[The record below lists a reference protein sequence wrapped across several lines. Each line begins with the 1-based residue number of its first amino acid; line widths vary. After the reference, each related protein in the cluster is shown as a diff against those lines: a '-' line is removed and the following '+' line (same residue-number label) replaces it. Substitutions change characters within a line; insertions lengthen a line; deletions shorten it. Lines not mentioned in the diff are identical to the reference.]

1 MAGSTPAA
9 AGRIFISY
17 RRSEA
22 DFPAGWLYDH
32 LVAQF
37 GRDQVFK
44 DVDSIE
50 PGEDFA
56 EVIAD
61 AVGSCDVLLVLIG
74 DRWLTI
80 SDEDGKRRLDDPSDL
95 IRLEIEAALARH
107 VRVIPIL
114 VGRTGMPP
122 AEQLP
127 ASLVRLARRQA
138 LELSPSRFKSDMA
151 RLLRALDKT
160 LVEEQVRRGVEE
172 PPNGRVDAGGAGE
185 LAGTV
190 TVEDEAG
197 ELAGA
202 VTVEDEAGPP
212 VTLRAPVPVD
222 EPAGGSTSAGRGPV
236 DPAPARQ
243 WRGRWSVRA
252 LRARPRSLG
261 KLAAVLLVAIAL
273 VVAIDLIARRQA
285 LAEVPDLAGSTTQSA
300 TERLK
305 RSKLPFEVRSR
316 PDTASEGTV
325 LETEPPAG
333 TTLARGEVVVVY
345 VSSGPSGVAVPPVSG
360 KQEDE
365 AKRLL
370 RAAGF
375 TVKEVPVPDADEEDG
390 VVIGTDPPAGSLQP
404 KGSTVKL
411 RVSARGKPVPD
422 LSDDPVATAERALKE
437 LGLRSKIQRDWSAT
451 VPADRVIRTSPP
463 AGQLV
468 ASGGEVVL
476 VVSGG
481 PAPATSTGNHPP
493 PPTPTPGTPPPTPP
507 PTPQPSPPPTVPTT
521 GRSPTT

>member
-1 MAGSTPAA
+1 MAGSTPPAA
-9 AGRIFISY
+9 SRIFISY
-17 RRSEA
+17 RRTEA
-22 DFPAGWLYDH
+22 DFPAGWLYDN

-37 GRDQVFK
+37 GRDQIFK

-80 SDEDGKRRLDDPSDL
+80 TDENGKRRLDDPNDL
-95 IRLEIEAALARH
+95 IRLEIEAALARN

-127 ASLVRLARRQA
+127 ASLVGLARRQA
-138 LELSPSRFKSDMA
+138 LELSPSRFKSDTA

-160 LVEEQVRRGVEE
+160 LKAEQTRRGVEE
-172 PPNGRVDAGGAGE
+172 PSDGRIDAAE
-185 LAGTV
+185 T
-190 TVEDEAG
+190 G

-202 VTVEDEAGPP
+202 VTVEDEAEPP
-212 VTLRAPVPVD
+212 VAPRAELAVD
-222 EPAGGSTSAGRGPV
+222 GPAGGWTTAGPGPE
-236 DPAPARQ
+236 DPATASAWGR
-243 WRGRWSVRA
+243 RWSVRA
-252 LRARPRSLG
+252 LRARPHSLR

-273 VVAIDLIARRQA
+273 FVAIDLIARRQA
-285 LAEVPDLAGSTTQSA
+285 RAEIPDLAGSNTQAA

-305 RSKLPFEVRSR
+305 SAKLLYEIRSR
-316 PDTASEGTV
+316 PDTAPEGTV

-333 TTLARGEVVVVY
+333 TTLARGDVVVVY
-345 VSSGPSGVAVPPVSG
+345 VSSGPNGVAVPSVGG
-360 KQEDE
+360 KQKDE

-370 RAAGF
+370 GAAGF
-375 TVKEVPVPDADEEDG
+375 AVKEVPVSDADEEDG
-390 VVIGTDPPAGSLQP
+390 VVIGTDPSAGSLLP

-411 RVSARGKPVPD
+411 KVSARGKPVPD
-422 LSDDPVATAERALKE
+422 LTGKPVATAERVLE
-437 LGLRSKIQRDWSAT
+437 QLGLRPRIQRNWSTT
-451 VPADRVIRTSPP
+451 VRADRVIRTSPP
-463 AGQLV
+463 ADQLV

-476 VVSGG
+476 VVSKG
-481 PAPATSTGNHPP
+481 PAPTPGTGDNPPPPP
-493 PPTPTPGTPPPTPP
+493 PPTTPQPTPTPP
-507 PTPQPSPPPTVPTT
+507 LTEPPTTEPPQTT
-521 GRSPTT
+521 

>member
-1 MAGSTPAA
+1 MAGSTPPAA
-9 AGRIFISY
+9 SRIFISY
-17 RRSEA
+17 RRTEA
-22 DFPAGWLYDH
+22 DFPAGWLYDN

-80 SDEDGKRRLDDPSDL
+80 TDEDGKRRLDDPNDL
-95 IRLEIEAALARH
+95 IRLEIEAALARN

-138 LELSPSRFKSDMA
+138 LEVSPSRFKSDMA

-160 LVEEQVRRGVEE
+160 LKEEQTRRGVEE
-172 PPNGRVDAGGAGE
+172 PSDGRIDAPE
-185 LAGTV
+185 T
-190 TVEDEAG
+190 G

-202 VTVEDEAGPP
+202 VTVEDEAEPP
-212 VTLRAPVPVD
+212 VAPRAELSID
-222 EPAGGSTSAGRGPV
+222 GPAGGWTTAGPGPE
-236 DPAPARQ
+236 DPVTASE
-243 WRGRWSVRA
+243 WGERWSVRA
-252 LRARPRSLG
+252 LRARPHALR

-273 VVAIDLIARRQA
+273 VIAIDLIARRQA
-285 LAEVPDLAGSTTQSA
+285 RAEIPDLAGSNTQAA

-305 RSKLPFEVRSR
+305 SAKLLYEIRSR
-316 PDTASEGTV
+316 PDTAPKGTV

-333 TTLARGEVVVVY
+333 TTLARGDVVVVY
-345 VSSGPSGVAVPPVSG
+345 VSSGPSGVAVPSVRG
-360 KQEDE
+360 KQKDE

-370 RAAGF
+370 GAAGF
-375 TVKEVPVPDADEEDG
+375 AVKEVPVSDADEEDG
-390 VVIGTDPPAGSLQP
+390 VVIGTDPSAGALLP
-404 KGSTVKL
+404 EGSTVKL
-411 RVSARGKPVPD
+411 KVSARGKPVPD
-422 LSDDPVATAERALKE
+422 LTGKPVATAERALE
-437 LGLRSKIQRDWSAT
+437 QLGLRPRIQRNWSTT

-463 AGQLV
+463 ADQLV

-476 VVSGG
+476 VVSKG
-481 PAPATSTGNHPP
+481 PAPDPST
-493 PPTPTPGTPPPTPP
+493 GTPPPPP
-507 PTPQPSPPPTVPTT
+507 STPQPTPTTTPLPTGPPTT
-521 GRSPTT
+521 GPPQTT

>member
-1 MAGSTPAA
+1 MAGSTPPAA
-9 AGRIFISY
+9 SRIFISY
-17 RRSEA
+17 RRTEA
-22 DFPAGWLYDH
+22 DFPAGWLYDN

-37 GRDQVFK
+37 GRDQIFK

-80 SDEDGKRRLDDPSDL
+80 TDEDGKRRLDDPTDL
-95 IRLEIEAALARH
+95 IRLEIEAALARD

-160 LVEEQVRRGVEE
+160 LKEEQTRRGVEE
-172 PPNGRVDAGGAGE
+172 PSDGRIDAAE
-185 LAGTV
+185 T
-190 TVEDEAG
+190 G

-202 VTVEDEAGPP
+202 VTLEDEAEPP
-212 VTLRAPVPVD
+212 VAPRAEPSVD
-222 EPAGGSTSAGRGPV
+222 GPAGGWTTAGPGPE
-236 DPAPARQ
+236 DPATASA
-243 WRGRWSVRA
+243 WGGRWSVRA
-252 LRARPRSLG
+252 LRSRPHSLR

-285 LAEVPDLAGSTTQSA
+285 RAEIPDLAGSNTQA
-300 TERLK
+300 AAERLK
-305 RSKLPFEVRSR
+305 SAKLLYEIRSR
-316 PDTASEGTV
+316 PDTAPKGTV

-333 TTLARGEVVVVY
+333 TTLARGDVVVVY
-345 VSSGPSGVAVPPVSG
+345 VSSGPSGVAVPSVRG
-360 KQEDE
+360 KQKDE

-370 RAAGF
+370 GAAGF
-375 TVKEVPVPDADEEDG
+375 AVKEVPVSGADEEDG
-390 VVIGTDPPAGSLQP
+390 VVIGTDPSAGSLLP

-411 RVSARGKPVPD
+411 KVSARGKPVPD
-422 LSDDPVATAERALKE
+422 LAGKPVATAERVLE
-437 LGLRSKIQRDWSAT
+437 QLGLRPRIQRNWSTT

-463 AGQLV
+463 ADQLV

-476 VVSGG
+476 VVSKG
-481 PAPATSTGNHPP
+481 PAPATNTGDNPP
-493 PPTPTPGTPPPTPP
+493 PPPPP
-507 PTPQPSPPPTVPTT
+507 PTPQPTPTPTPPPTEPPTT
-521 GRSPTT
+521 EPPQTT

>member
-1 MAGSTPAA
+1 MAGSTPPAA
-9 AGRIFISY
+9 SRIFISY
-17 RRSEA
+17 RRTEA
-22 DFPAGWLYDH
+22 DFPAGWLYDN

-37 GRDQVFK
+37 GRDQIFK

-80 SDEDGKRRLDDPSDL
+80 TDENGKRRLDDPNDL
-95 IRLEIEAALARH
+95 IRLEIEAALARN

-114 VGRTGMPP
+114 VGRTGMPS

-160 LVEEQVRRGVEE
+160 LKEKADPPQVEE
-172 PPNGRVDAGGAGE
+172 PSDGRIDAAETGA
-185 LAGTV
+185 
-190 TVEDEAG
+190 
-197 ELAGA
+197 LAGA
-202 VTVEDEAGPP
+202 VTLEDEAEPP
-212 VTLRAPVPVD
+212 VAPRAELSVD
-222 EPAGGSTSAGRGPV
+222 GPAGDWTTAGPGPE
-236 DPAPARQ
+236 DPATASG
-243 WRGRWSVRA
+243 WGGRWSVRA
-252 LRARPRSLG
+252 LRARFHSPR

-285 LAEVPDLAGSTTQSA
+285 RAEIPDLAGSNTQAA

-305 RSKLPFEVRSR
+305 SAKLLYEIRSR
-316 PDTASEGTV
+316 PDTAPKGTV

-333 TTLARGEVVVVY
+333 TTLARGDVVVVY
-345 VSSGPSGVAVPPVSG
+345 VSSGPGGVAVPSVRG
-360 KQEDE
+360 KQKDE

-370 RAAGF
+370 GAAGF
-375 TVKEVPVPDADEEDG
+375 AVKEVPVSDADEEDG
-390 VVIGTDPPAGSLQP
+390 VVIGTDPSAGSLLP
-404 KGSTVKL
+404 EGSTVKL
-411 RVSARGKPVPD
+411 KVSARGKPVPD
-422 LSDDPVATAERALKE
+422 LTGEPVAAAERVLE
-437 LGLRSKIQRDWSAT
+437 QLGLRPRIQRNWSTT
-451 VPADRVIRTSPP
+451 VRAERVIRTSPP

-476 VVSGG
+476 VVSKG
-481 PAPATSTGNHPP
+481 PAPDSSTGNPP
-493 PPTPTPGTPPPTPP
+493 PPPPPSSPQPTPTPP
-507 PTPQPSPPPTVPTT
+507 PTTEPPTTEPPQTT
-521 GRSPTT
+521 

>member
-50 PGEDFA
+50 PGDDFA

-80 SDEDGKRRLDDPSDL
+80 TDEDGKRRLDNSDDL
-95 IRLEIEAALARH
+95 IRLEIEAALARD

-138 LELSPSRFKSDMA
+138 LELSPARFKSDMT

-160 LVEEQVRRGVEE
+160 LAEEQARRGVEE

-185 LAGTV
+185 LAG
-190 TVEDEAG
+190 
-197 ELAGA
+197 A
-202 VTVEDEAGPP
+202 VTVEHEAGPP
-212 VTLRAPVPVD
+212 VTPRAQVPVD
-222 EPAGGSTSAGRGPV
+222 EPAGGSTSAGRGPE
-236 DPAPARQ
+236 AAATASR
-243 WRGRWSVRA
+243 WSGRWSVRG

-261 KLAAVLLVAIAL
+261 KLAAVLLVAVAL

-285 LAEVPDLAGSTTQSA
+285 RAEVPDLAGSSTQAA

-305 RSKLPFEVRSR
+305 SSKLPFEIRSR
-316 PDTASEGTV
+316 PDTAPKDTV
-325 LETEPPAG
+325 VETEPPAG

-370 RAAGF
+370 HAAGF
-375 TVKEVPVPDADEEDG
+375 AVKEVPVPDADEEDG
-390 VVIGTDPPAGSLQP
+390 VVIATDPPAGSLQP
-404 KGSTVKL
+404 EGSTVKL
-411 RVSARGKPVPD
+411 KVSTRGEEIPD
-422 LSDDPVATAERALKE
+422 LSGEPVAAAERALE
-437 LGLRSKIQRDWSAT
+437 DLGLRSRIQRDWSAT

-463 AGQLV
+463 AGQPV

-476 VVSGG
+476 VVSRG
-481 PAPATSTGNHPP
+481 PAPATSTGNHPS
-493 PPTPTPGTPPPTPP
+493 PPTPTPTTPLPTPP
-507 PTPQPSPPPTVPTT
+507 PSPPTTVPTT
-521 GRSPTT
+521 GPSPTT

>member
-1 MAGSTPAA
+1 MAGSTPPAA
-9 AGRIFISY
+9 SRIFISY
-17 RRSEA
+17 RRTEA
-22 DFPAGWLYDH
+22 DFPAGWLYDN

-37 GRDQVFK
+37 GRDQIFK

-80 SDEDGKRRLDDPSDL
+80 TDENGKRRLDDPNDL
-95 IRLEIEAALARH
+95 IRLEIEAALARN

-114 VGRTGMPP
+114 VGRTGMPS

-151 RLLRALDKT
+151 RLLRALDKALKEKQT
-160 LVEEQVRRGVEE
+160 RHAVEE
-172 PPNGRVDAGGAGE
+172 PSDGRIDA
-185 LAGTV
+185 
-190 TVEDEAG
+190 VETG

-202 VTVEDEAGPP
+202 VTVEDEADPPVAPRAEPP
-212 VTLRAPVPVD
+212 VTPRAELSVD
-222 EPAGGSTSAGRGPV
+222 RPAGGWTTAGPEGPATAGERG
-236 DPAPARQ
+236 
-243 WRGRWSVRA
+243 GRWSVRA
-252 LRARPRSLG
+252 LRAGRHSPR
-261 KLAAVLLVAIAL
+261 KLAAVLLVAVAL

-285 LAEVPDLAGSTTQSA
+285 RAEIPDLAGSNTQAA

-305 RSKLPFEVRSR
+305 SAKLLYEIRSR
-316 PDTASEGTV
+316 PDTAPKGTV

-333 TTLARGEVVVVY
+333 TTLARGDVVVVY
-345 VSSGPSGVAVPPVSG
+345 VSSGPSGVAVPSVRG

-370 RAAGF
+370 GAAGF
-375 TVKEVPVPDADEEDG
+375 VVKEVPVSDADEEDG
-390 VVIGTDPPAGSLQP
+390 VVIGTDPSAGSLLP
-404 KGSTVKL
+404 EGSTVKL
-411 RVSARGKPVPD
+411 KVSARGKPVPD
-422 LSDDPVATAERALKE
+422 LTGKPVAAAERALE
-437 LGLRSKIQRDWSAT
+437 QLGLRPRIQRDWST

-468 ASGGEVVL
+468 AGGGEVVL
-476 VVSGG
+476 LVSRG
-481 PAPATSTGNHPP
+481 PAPGTGTGNPPPPPP
-493 PPTPTPGTPPPTPP
+493 PPTPEPTTPPPSPPEP
-507 PTPQPSPPPTVPTT
+507 PTTT
-521 GRSPTT
+521 GPPETTT

>member
-1 MAGSTPAA
+1 MAGSTPPAA
-9 AGRIFISY
+9 SRIFISY
-17 RRSEA
+17 RRTEA
-22 DFPAGWLYDH
+22 DFPAGWLYDN

-37 GRDQVFK
+37 GRDQIFK

-80 SDEDGKRRLDDPSDL
+80 TDEDGKRRLDDPTDL
-95 IRLEIEAALARH
+95 IRLEIEAALARD

-160 LVEEQVRRGVEE
+160 LKEEQTRRGVEE
-172 PPNGRVDAGGAGE
+172 PSDGRIDAAETG
-185 LAGTV
+185 
-190 TVEDEAG
+190 D
-197 ELAGA
+197 LAGA
-202 VTVEDEAGPP
+202 VTVEDEAEPP
-212 VTLRAPVPVD
+212 VAPRAELSVD
-222 EPAGGSTSAGRGPV
+222 GPAGGWTTAGPGPE
-236 DPAPARQ
+236 DPATASA
-243 WRGRWSVRA
+243 WGGRWSVRA
-252 LRARPRSLG
+252 LRSRPHSLR

-285 LAEVPDLAGSTTQSA
+285 RAEIPDLAGSNTQA
-300 TERLK
+300 AAERLK
-305 RSKLPFEVRSR
+305 SAKLLYEIRSR
-316 PDTASEGTV
+316 PDTAPKGTV

-333 TTLARGEVVVVY
+333 TTLARGDVVVVY
-345 VSSGPSGVAVPPVSG
+345 VSSGPSGVAVPSVRG
-360 KQEDE
+360 KQKDE

-370 RAAGF
+370 GAAGF
-375 TVKEVPVPDADEEDG
+375 AVKEVPVSGADEEDG
-390 VVIGTDPPAGSLQP
+390 VVIGTDPSAGSLLP

-411 RVSARGKPVPD
+411 KVSARGKPVPD
-422 LSDDPVATAERALKE
+422 LTGKQVATAERVLE
-437 LGLRSKIQRDWSAT
+437 QLGLRPRIQRNWSTT

-463 AGQLV
+463 ADQLV

-476 VVSGG
+476 VVSKG
-481 PAPATSTGNHPP
+481 PAPATNTGDNPP
-493 PPTPTPGTPPPTPP
+493 PPPPP
-507 PTPQPSPPPTVPTT
+507 PTPQPTPTPTPPPTEPPTT
-521 GRSPTT
+521 EPPQTT

>member
-1 MAGSTPAA
+1 MAGSTPPAA
-9 AGRIFISY
+9 SRIFISY
-17 RRSEA
+17 RRTEA
-22 DFPAGWLYDH
+22 DFPAGWLYDN

-80 SDEDGKRRLDDPSDL
+80 TDEDGKRRLDDPNDL
-95 IRLEIEAALARH
+95 IRLEIEAALARN

-114 VGRTGMPP
+114 VGRTGMPS

-160 LVEEQVRRGVEE
+160 LQEEQTRRGVEE
-172 PPNGRVDAGGAGE
+172 PSDGRIDAAE
-185 LAGTV
+185 T
-190 TVEDEAG
+190 G

-202 VTVEDEAGPP
+202 VTVEDEAEPPVAPRAEPP
-212 VTLRAPVPVD
+212 VTPRAELSVD
-222 EPAGGSTSAGRGPV
+222 GPAGGWTTAGPGPEGPATVSERG
-236 DPAPARQ
+236 
-243 WRGRWSVRA
+243 GRWSVRA
-252 LRARPRSLG
+252 LRARPHFPQ

-285 LAEVPDLAGSTTQSA
+285 RAEIPDLAGSNTQAA
-300 TERLK
+300 TERL
-305 RSKLPFEVRSR
+305 RSAKLLYEIRSR
-316 PDTASEGTV
+316 PDTAPKGTV

-333 TTLARGEVVVVY
+333 ATLARGDVVVVY
-345 VSSGPSGVAVPPVSG
+345 VSSGPSGVAVPSVRG
-360 KQEDE
+360 KQKDE

-370 RAAGF
+370 DAAGF
-375 TVKEVPVPDADEEDG
+375 AVKEVPVSDADEEDG
-390 VVIGTDPPAGSLQP
+390 VVIGTDPSAGSLLP
-404 KGSTVKL
+404 EGSTVKL
-411 RVSARGKPVPD
+411 KVSARGKPVPD
-422 LSDDPVATAERALKE
+422 LTGKPVATAERALE
-437 LGLRSKIQRDWSAT
+437 QLGLRPRIQRNWSTT
-451 VPADRVIRTSPP
+451 VLADRVIRTSPP

-476 VVSGG
+476 VVSKG
-481 PAPATSTGNHPP
+481 PTPDTSTGNPP
-493 PPTPTPGTPPPTPP
+493 PPPPSTPQPTPTPT
-507 PTPQPSPPPTVPTT
+507 PSPPEPPTT
-521 GRSPTT
+521 EPPETTT

>member
-95 IRLEIEAALARH
+95 IRLEIEAALARN

-160 LVEEQVRRGVEE
+160 LVEEQARRGVEE

-185 LAGTV
+185 LAG
-190 TVEDEAG
+190 
-197 ELAGA
+197 A

-212 VTLRAPVPVD
+212 VTPRAPVPVD

-411 RVSARGKPVPD
+411 KVSARGKPVPD
-422 LSDDPVATAERALKE
+422 LSGDSVATAERALKE

-493 PPTPTPGTPPPTPP
+493 PPTPTPGTPPPTP
-507 PTPQPSPPPTVPTT
+507 QPSPPPTVPTT
-521 GRSPTT
+521 GPSPTT

>member
-1 MAGSTPAA
+1 MGGSTPAA

-95 IRLEIEAALARH
+95 IRLEIEAALARN

-160 LVEEQVRRGVEE
+160 LVEEQARRGVEE

-185 LAGTV
+185 LAG
-190 TVEDEAG
+190 
-197 ELAGA
+197 A

-212 VTLRAPVPVD
+212 VTPRAPVPVD

-305 RSKLPFEVRSR
+305 RSKLPFEIRSR
-316 PDTASEGTV
+316 PDTASMGTV

-365 AKRLL
+365 ATRLL

-411 RVSARGKPVPD
+411 KVSTRGKPVPD
-422 LSDDPVATAERALKE
+422 LSGDPVATAERALKE

-481 PAPATSTGNHPP
+481 PAPATSTGNHLP
-493 PPTPTPGTPPPTPP
+493 PPTPTPATPPPTPP
-507 PTPQPSPPPTVPTT
+507 PSPPPTVPTT
-521 GRSPTT
+521 GPSPTT

>member
-1 MAGSTPAA
+1 
-9 AGRIFISY
+9 
-17 RRSEA
+17 
-22 DFPAGWLYDH
+22 
-32 LVAQF
+32 
-37 GRDQVFK
+37 
-44 DVDSIE
+44 
-50 PGEDFA
+50 
-56 EVIAD
+56 VIAD

-80 SDEDGKRRLDDPSDL
+80 TDEDGKRRLDNSDDL
-95 IRLEIEAALARH
+95 IRLEIEAALARD

-138 LELSPSRFKSDMA
+138 LELSPARFKSDMT

-160 LVEEQVRRGVEE
+160 LAEEQARRGVEE

-185 LAGTV
+185 LAG
-190 TVEDEAG
+190 
-197 ELAGA
+197 A
-202 VTVEDEAGPP
+202 VTVEHEAGPP
-212 VTLRAPVPVD
+212 VTPRAQVPVD
-222 EPAGGSTSAGRGPV
+222 EPAGGSTSAGRGPE
-236 DPAPARQ
+236 AAATASR
-243 WRGRWSVRA
+243 WSGRWSVRA

-285 LAEVPDLAGSTTQSA
+285 RAEVPVLAGSSTQAA

-305 RSKLPFEVRSR
+305 SSKLPFEIRSR
-316 PDTASEGTV
+316 PDTAPKDTV
-325 LETEPPAG
+325 VETEPPAG

-375 TVKEVPVPDADEEDG
+375 AVKEVPVPDADEEDG

-404 KGSTVKL
+404 EGSTVKL
-411 RVSARGKPVPD
+411 KVSTRGEEIPD
-422 LSDDPVATAERALKE
+422 LSGEPVATAERTLE
-437 LGLRSKIQRDWSAT
+437 DLGLRSRIQRDWSAT

-463 AGQLV
+463 ADQLV

-476 VVSGG
+476 VVSRG
-481 PAPATSTGNHPP
+481 PAPATSTGNHPS
-493 PPTPTPGTPPPTPP
+493 PPTPTPTTPLPTPP
-507 PTPQPSPPPTVPTT
+507 PSPPPTVTT
-521 GRSPTT
+521 GPSPTT

>member
-1 MAGSTPAA
+1 MAGSTPPAA
-9 AGRIFISY
+9 SRIFISY
-17 RRSEA
+17 RRTEA
-22 DFPAGWLYDH
+22 DFPAGWLYDN

-37 GRDQVFK
+37 GRDQIFK

-80 SDEDGKRRLDDPSDL
+80 TDEDGKRRLDDPTDL
-95 IRLEIEAALARH
+95 IRLEIEAALARN

-127 ASLVRLARRQA
+127 ASLVGLARRQA

-160 LVEEQVRRGVEE
+160 LKEEQTRRGVEE
-172 PPNGRVDAGGAGE
+172 PSDGRIDAAE
-185 LAGTV
+185 T
-190 TVEDEAG
+190 G

-202 VTVEDEAGPP
+202 VTVEDEAEPSVAP
-212 VTLRAPVPVD
+212 RAELSVD
-222 EPAGGSTSAGRGPV
+222 GPAGGWTTAGPGPE
-236 DPAPARQ
+236 DPATASA
-243 WRGRWSVRA
+243 WGGRWSVRA
-252 LRARPRSLG
+252 LRSRPHSLR

-285 LAEVPDLAGSTTQSA
+285 RAEIPDLAGSNTQA
-300 TERLK
+300 AAERLK
-305 RSKLPFEVRSR
+305 SAKLLYEIRSR
-316 PDTASEGTV
+316 PDKAPKGTV

-333 TTLARGEVVVVY
+333 TTLARGDVVVVY
-345 VSSGPSGVAVPPVSG
+345 VSSGPSGVAVPSVRG
-360 KQEDE
+360 KQKDE

-370 RAAGF
+370 GAAGF
-375 TVKEVPVPDADEEDG
+375 AVKEVPVSDADEEDG
-390 VVIGTDPPAGSLQP
+390 VVIGTDPSAGSLLP
-404 KGSTVKL
+404 EGSTVKL
-411 RVSARGKPVPD
+411 KVSARGKPVPD
-422 LSDDPVATAERALKE
+422 LTGKQVATAERVLE
-437 LGLRSKIQRDWSAT
+437 QLGLRPRIQRNWSTT

-463 AGQLV
+463 ADQLV

-476 VVSGG
+476 VVSKG
-481 PAPATSTGNHPP
+481 PAPATNTGDNPP
-493 PPTPTPGTPPPTPP
+493 PPPPP
-507 PTPQPSPPPTVPTT
+507 PTPQPTPTPTPPPTEPPTT
-521 GRSPTT
+521 EPPQTT

>member
-1 MAGSTPAA
+1 LRSRVRLMAGSTPAA

-95 IRLEIEAALARH
+95 IRLEIEAALARN

-160 LVEEQVRRGVEE
+160 LVEEQARRGVEE

-185 LAGTV
+185 LAG
-190 TVEDEAG
+190 
-197 ELAGA
+197 A

-212 VTLRAPVPVD
+212 VTPRAPVPVD

-305 RSKLPFEVRSR
+305 RSKLPFEIRSR

-411 RVSARGKPVPD
+411 KVSARGKPVPD
-422 LSDDPVATAERALKE
+422 LSGDSVATAERALKE

-451 VPADRVIRTSPP
+451 VPADRVIRTAPP

-493 PPTPTPGTPPPTPP
+493 PPTPTPGTPPPTP
-507 PTPQPSPPPTVPTT
+507 QPSPPPTVPTT
-521 GRSPTT
+521 GPSPTT

>member
-95 IRLEIEAALARH
+95 IRLEIEAALARN

-160 LVEEQVRRGVEE
+160 LVEEQARRGVEE

-197 ELAGA
+197 
-202 VTVEDEAGPP
+202 PP
-212 VTLRAPVPVD
+212 VIPRAPVPVD

-285 LAEVPDLAGSTTQSA
+285 LAEVPNLAGSTTQSA

-305 RSKLPFEVRSR
+305 RSKLPFEIRSR
-316 PDTASEGTV
+316 PDTASKGTV

-390 VVIGTDPPAGSLQP
+390 VAIGTDPPAGSLQP

-411 RVSARGKPVPD
+411 KVSARGKPVPD
-422 LSDDPVATAERALKE
+422 LSGDPVATAERALKE

-493 PPTPTPGTPPPTPP
+493 PPTPTPGTPPPTP
-507 PTPQPSPPPTVPTT
+507 QPSPPPTVPTT
-521 GRSPTT
+521 GPSPTT